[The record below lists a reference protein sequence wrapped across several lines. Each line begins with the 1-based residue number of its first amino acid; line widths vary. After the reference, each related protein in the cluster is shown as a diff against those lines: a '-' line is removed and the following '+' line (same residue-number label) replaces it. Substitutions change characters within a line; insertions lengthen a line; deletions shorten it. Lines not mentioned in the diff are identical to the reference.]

1 METDV
6 TEIQAQPKRLA
17 DIVYERLCKAVV
29 DGSLKPGQRVR
40 DGELADRLG
49 VSRMPV
55 REALQRLERQGLIE
69 MVASRYTR
77 VTDVTPEMP
86 AQSLEFLGYQIGVG
100 IRLAVPRMDE
110 AGRAQAAALL
120 REMGESAETDPQA
133 AYDATRRFGEFL
145 GARSENSL
153 FQATMAD
160 AWLILSRNLRGTF
173 PVVKDAAETRS
184 DLEQAATA
192 IEDGDAIAAE
202 AHVRSTVLLGPGQ
215 PGPAGAVANL
225 WDEAE

>member
-1 METDV
+1 MEKDV

-17 DIVYERLCKAVV
+17 DIVYERLCNAIV

-77 VTDVTPEMP
+77 VTEVTPEMP
-86 AQSLEFLGYQIGVG
+86 GQSLEFIGYQVG
-100 IRLAVPRMDE
+100 IGLRLAVRRLDE
-110 AGRAQAAALL
+110 AGRKRAAEML
-120 REMGESAETDPQA
+120 REIGAHAETDPKA

-145 GARSENSL
+145 GTASENAL
-153 FQATMAD
+153 FQATMTD
-160 AWLILSRNLRGTF
+160 AWLMLSRNLRGTF
-173 PVVKDAAETRS
+173 PLVKDAAAIRS
-184 DLEQAATA
+184 ELDEAAA
-192 IEDGDAIAAE
+192 AVEAGDAVAAE
-202 AHVRSTVLLGPGQ
+202 ELVRRVMLLGPGQ
-215 PGPAGAVANL
+215 PGPASAVENL
-225 WDEAE
+225 WDDAE